1 MNVLELLEGDGER
14 VWAHRAQNNLHS
26 NQKPLCANLT
36 SLVKKS
42 LNSIKDNEL
51 VHINIKTPTIT
62 GTVNCKKK
70 KKSGALSFSVRAG
83 APCESASLT
92 H

>member
-1 MNVLELLEGDGER
+1 MYTMNVLELLEGDGER

-70 KKSGALSFSVRAG
+70 KKIWCA
-83 APCESASLT
+83 
-92 H
+92 